1 MLKVL
6 KVRISG
12 IKNAIMGEEDFL
24 GNFREFLEKFDIE
37 VEGSIEIDSMTIEVP
52 NVDGLVI
59 QLENKDDNINAL
71 SKLEGVIYK
80 FKDASEEGDPV
91 ENECILH
98 VNDYNVLV

>member
-1 MLKVL
+1 
-6 KVRISG
+6 
-12 IKNAIMGEEDFL
+12 MGEEDFL
-24 GNFREFLEKFDIE
+24 ENFREFLGKFDIE

-80 FKDASEEGDPV
+80 FKDSYEEGDPV
-91 ENECILH
+91 DNECILH
-98 VNDYNVLV
+98 VNDYNVSVNPYA